1 MFEKTT
7 YHSTNTATTLPLRSP
22 RRRPLGV

>member
-1 MFEKTT
+1 MFETTT
-7 YHSTNTATTLPLRSP
+7 YHSTNTATTLSLRSP

>member
-1 MFEKTT
+1 MFVTTT
-7 YHSTNTATTLPLRSP
+7 YLSTNTATTLSLRSP